1 MKKPTEQELAMQT
14 LCWMA
19 GMLFERLFLYTPKC
33 GSVEGIVMTNDKEY
47 LDYCSKF
54 NKNWKEEK

>member
-1 MKKPTEQELAMQT
+1 MKKPTEQKLIEQT
-14 LCWMA
+14 LFWM
-19 GMLFERLFLYTPKC
+19 GGKMFEHLYLYTPKC

-54 NKNWKEEK
+54 NKNWKGEK